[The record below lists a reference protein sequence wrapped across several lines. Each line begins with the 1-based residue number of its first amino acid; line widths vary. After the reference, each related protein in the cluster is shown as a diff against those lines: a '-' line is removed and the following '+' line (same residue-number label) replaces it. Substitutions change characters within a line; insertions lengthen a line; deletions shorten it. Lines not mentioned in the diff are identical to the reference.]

1 MGLTKEEW
9 RNDPEMVTIVLL
21 SGYVRELGEGKDYMT
36 TTLELAEKLVKVFSK
51 NQRIKNRELLLGLL
65 NELENGGSNSF
76 PDKETI
82 VDEYLKSD

>member
-21 SGYVRELGEGKDYMT
+21 SGYVRELGEGKDYET

>member
-21 SGYVRELGEGKDYMT
+21 SGYARELGEGKDYMT

-65 NELENGGSNSF
+65 NELEKGGSNSF